1 MSTLNIL
8 KKLFMAKTYS
18 EKGISGGVS
27 TILKSNHAISATVS
41 QAEGMEII
49 HSLSASM
56 TCCDRWN
63 NLAQ

>member
-1 MSTLNIL
+1 
-8 KKLFMAKTYS
+8 MAKTYS

-41 QAEGMEII
+41 QTEGMEII